1 MSELSKFQSLL
12 CRLGGYSPIE
22 VDGGS
27 QDIGRIRRIGMGVF
41 IAAIFS
47 ALNWGIAGWTFS
59 GNLDWLVQ
67 CAVATSCTVLGV
79 TLVCV
84 FDPSFIY
91 FLDTK
96 KQGWGSSIKAFGYAI
111 IRVGLI
117 LVISSLTAQAI
128 IPLLLHNELAG
139 HALKMREA
147 SQASRN
153 TLLTTQF
160 DTAGKK
166 SAVTDASSEV
176 DRWREAIKTLPQ
188 NIQSHLADADRCWRQ
203 YNAKRTA
210 LIRQGLPGKQAS
222 AQLRGEAQRCAN
234 QSKTARAERDE
245 YLADAQQQLSS
256 AIQRKNTAVNQLEQ
270 TTNLIKQKAEKA
282 SAIEESSF
290 TPTSAVVLAD
300 LLENEPAAKYKWAMI
315 TGVLMAVE
323 LLFLLLK
330 LQAGQTAI
338 GKQIAANR
346 LTQEWAIRQGIE
358 QSQHDHAIWEMLN
371 AASLRAAEAAIAS
384 PNVTQEFE
392 QTLTHYLQALAPL
405 EACRATISTM
415 GLNATEV
422 ERHQREYPQLA
433 GLIGQLWTSAVR
445 KAAEILMTPDASRSG
460 QGSVFEWT
468 PPQGEAYSSPHMGGD
483 QVCQAAE
490 AVAG

>member
-1 MSELSKFQSLL
+1 MSCFNRYKKLL
-12 CRLGGYSPIE
+12 CRLGGYSPAE
-22 VDGGS
+22 VEGS
-27 QDIGRIRRIGMGVF
+27 QDIGRILRIGMGVSV
-41 IAAIFS
+41 AAIFA
-47 ALNWGIAGWTFS
+47 ALNWAVAGWTFS
-59 GNLDWLVQ
+59 GGMDSSVRY
-67 CAVATSCTVLGV
+67 AVAAFCAILGV
-79 TLVCV
+79 ILVCV

-96 KQGWGSSIKAFGYAI
+96 RPGVWGSIKASGYAV

-117 LVISSLTAQAI
+117 LMISSLTSQAI
-128 IPLLLHNELAG
+128 IPLLLQNELAG

-147 SQASRN
+147 HEKSRN
-153 TLLTTQF
+153 ADLAIQF
-160 DTAGKK
+160 DTEENK
-166 SAVTDASSEV
+166 SAV
-176 DRWREAIKTLPQ
+176 EAISAEIERLQKAVEILPR
-188 NIQSHLADADRCWRQ
+188 NIQSHLTSAENCWQQ
-203 YNAKRTA
+203 YNARKAA
-210 LIRQGLPGKQAS
+210 LIRQGLPRKKAS
-222 AQLRGEAQRCAN
+222 AQLQGETQRCN
-234 QSKTARAERDE
+234 YQMQTARRERDDYFAGVQE
-245 YLADAQQQLSS
+245 QLKA
-256 AIQRKNTAVNQLEQ
+256 AIQRRNKAIAELDQSKN
-270 TTNLIKQKAEKA
+270 
-282 SAIEESSF
+282 AIEQKTAEVSRIEKDSY

-346 LTQEWAIRQGIE
+346 LRQEWVIRQGME
-358 QSQHDHAIWEMLN
+358 QSQHDYAIWEMLN
-371 AASLRAAEAAIAS
+371 AASLRAAEAGIAS
-384 PNVTQEFE
+384 PNVTQAFE

-445 KAAEILMTPDASRSG
+445 KAAEILVARDASRPG
-460 QGSVFEWT
+460 QRGPFGWT
-468 PPQGEAYSSPHMGGD
+468 PPPKGKPSPPKGGD
-483 QVCQAAE
+483 QVH
-490 AVAG
+490 

>member
-1 MSELSKFQSLL
+1 MNWFVKCL
-12 CRLGGYSPIE
+12 CRLGGYSPTE
-22 VDGGS
+22 VESGS
-27 QDIGRIRRIGMGVF
+27 QDIGRILRIGMGVSV
-41 IAAIFS
+41 AAIF
-47 ALNWGIAGWTFS
+47 AAMNWAVAGWFFCGDMDS
-59 GNLDWLVQ
+59 SVKYAVAAS
-67 CAVATSCTVLGV
+67 CAVLGI

-96 KQGWGSSIKAFGYAI
+96 RPGMWGSIKAFGYAV

-117 LVISSLTAQAI
+117 LMISSLTSQAI
-128 IPLLLHNELAG
+128 IPLLLNNELAG

-147 SQASRN
+147 HEKSRN
-153 TLLTTQF
+153 TDLAIQF
-160 DTAGKK
+160 DTEEKK
-166 SAVTDASSEV
+166 STIA
-176 DRWREAIKTLPQ
+176 AISTEIERLQKAAETLPQ
-188 NIQSHLADADRCWRQ
+188 NIQSHLTSAENCWQQ
-203 YNAKRTA
+203 YSARKIA
-210 LIRQGLPGKQAS
+210 LIRQGLPRKKAS
-222 AQLRGEAQRCAN
+222 AQLQGEAQRCAY
-234 QSKTARAERDE
+234 QMQTARAERDS
-245 YLADAQQQLSS
+245 YFASAQEQLK
-256 AIQRKNTAVNQLEQ
+256 ATIQRKNKAIAELDQ
-270 TTNLIKQKAEKA
+270 TKN
-282 SAIEESSF
+282 AIEQKTAEVSRIEKDSY

-300 LLENEPAAKYKWAMI
+300 LLDNEPAAKYKWAMI

-330 LQAGQTAI
+330 LQAGQTGI

-346 LTQEWAIRQGIE
+346 LKQEWAIQQGME

-371 AASLRAAEAAIAS
+371 AASLRAAEAGIAS
-384 PNVTQEFE
+384 PNVTQAFE

-445 KAAEILMTPDASRSG
+445 KAAEILITPDAAD
-460 QGSVFEWT
+460 
-468 PPQGEAYSSPHMGGD
+468 PA
-483 QVCQAAE
+483 
-490 AVAG
+490 